1 MCKFVLLNQ
10 VFLLMRIIHYVP
22 NTLTLLNGFSGCMA
36 LLSLV
41 EENYKMVLV
50 WILIGVFLDSVDGL
64 VARAFK
70 VTSDIGKQLDSL
82 SDVISFG
89 LVPGFFMYQYLYKFL
104 PYELVPLSLLAFV
117 ITLSVI
123 YRLARFNVTSSSQLD
138 FEGMPSPAYALF
150 VIGIPFIPIEI
161 NPLIIIAIV
170 ALLTLLMVSK
180 FMLPSQKFVN
190 GKPTTFA
197 LVFALIALPVLL
209 FFRSQALSA
218 VVLAYAIFGIIYM
231 RFRG

>member
-1 MCKFVLLNQ
+1 
-10 VFLLMRIIHYVP
+10 MRIIHYVP

-70 VTSDIGKQLDSL
+70 VNSDIGKQLDSL

-161 NPLIIIAIV
+161 NPLI
-170 ALLTLLMVSK
+170 
-180 FMLPSQKFVN
+180 
-190 GKPTTFA
+190 
-197 LVFALIALPVLL
+197 
-209 FFRSQALSA
+209 
-218 VVLAYAIFGIIYM
+218 
-231 RFRG
+231 

>member
-1 MCKFVLLNQ
+1 
-10 VFLLMRIIHYVP
+10 MRIIHYVP

>member
-1 MCKFVLLNQ
+1 
-10 VFLLMRIIHYVP
+10 MRIIHYVP

-70 VTSDIGKQLDSL
+70 VTSNIGKQLDSL

>member
-1 MCKFVLLNQ
+1 
-10 VFLLMRIIHYVP
+10 MRIIHYVP

-70 VTSDIGKQLDSL
+70 VNSDIGKQLDSL

>member
-1 MCKFVLLNQ
+1 
-10 VFLLMRIIHYVP
+10 MRIIHYVP

-231 RFRG
+231 RFKG

>member
-1 MCKFVLLNQ
+1 
-10 VFLLMRIIHYVP
+10 MRIIHYVP

-104 PYELVPLSLLAFV
+104 PYELIPLSLLAFV

-161 NPLIIIAIV
+161 NPLIIVAIV

-231 RFRG
+231 RFKG